1 MGKLKDNY
9 NKKKPNMKLLKKH
22 NKIAD
27 EQTVMCNYLKTKWK
41 NDINFKCF
49 NCLKLAY
56 ESEVNE
62 TYGYVT
68 DEDLIISSNNKLRH
82 K

>member
-1 MGKLKDNY
+1 MGKLKDG
-9 NKKKPNMKLLKKH
+9 LKKNKYEIIKKQ

-27 EQTVMCNYLKTKWK
+27 EQKIMCIFLKNKWK
-41 NDINFKCF
+41 NDVKFTCF
-49 NCLKLAY
+49 NCLQLAY

-62 TYGYVT
+62 TNGYVT
-68 DEDLIISSNNKLRH
+68 DEDLIKSSNNKLRH

>member
-56 ESEVNE
+56 ESEINE

-68 DEDLIISSNNKLRH
+68 DEDLIISSNNH
-82 K
+82 